1 MGCVLLSLFA
11 SGSLLTRGALAQDD
25 EPPAGALLR
34 EPEPPPADEPAL
46 REESSPPSSAA
57 TQEPSSS
64 AAVLGVELLTAEAFP
79 SPQPRGIP
87 GGSLSATM
95 HGLQWPYMPARS
107 GAAATRLG
115 FSGSAWVDSSYR
127 KVDGGIADADLKEWG
142 QQSRFVLRATPTYNA
157 PGEWFVQGQGEVVLL
172 GATPPT
178 TQENL
183 GTDDLYV
190 RVGKWNVFD
199 FTAGRFQGWEVYHL
213 GMGLDQNTPERN
225 GASTTQN
232 PALDIS
238 KDLQFL
244 WDRRDGPGNLALHF
258 YPLDFFRIEL
268 LGRVGSTS
276 RNELGLRPAGILDFG
291 IIKAKI
297 AGDYVKESP
306 REQQPDR
313 KDRSISRG
321 VVGSVQVVLE
331 PVLEAGVSGGYA
343 LKDDYNAQGVLNAA
357 GSNTTYSFGGFA
369 NVSVT
374 DGVVLGAGAAY
385 THQHNL
391 KVDATGTLNDI
402 KTHTQ
407 LFGAV
412 QYALWEQLYI
422 KAVVAYAN
430 ALFDPQSDP
439 MPATFRNKSLSAR
452 IRLGYA
458 F

>member
-1 MGCVLLSLFA
+1 MGCVLFSLFA
-11 SGSLLTRGALAQDD
+11 SGTLLTQRALAQDED
-25 EPPAGALLR
+25 VPPAEPRLKD
-34 EPEPPPADEPAL
+34 PEPLGHTSGAEGSA
-46 REESSPPSSAA
+46 SPIPAA
-57 TQEPSSS
+57 TEEPSSS
-64 AAVLGVELLTAEAFP
+64 AAVVGVELLTAEAFP
-79 SPQPRGIP
+79 SPQPRGIV
-87 GGSLSATM
+87 GGSLSATN

-127 KVDGGIADADLKEWG
+127 KVDGGIAAADLKEWE

-157 PGEWFVQGQGEVVLL
+157 PGGWFVQGQGEVVLL

-183 GTDDLYV
+183 GTDDLYL

-199 FTAGRFQGWEVYHL
+199 VSAGRFQGWEVYHL
-213 GMGLDQNTPERN
+213 GMGLDQNTVERS

-232 PALDIS
+232 PALDIAG
-238 KDLQFL
+238 DLQFL
-244 WDRRDGPGNLALHF
+244 WDRRDGPGNVALHF
-258 YPLDFFRIEL
+258 YPLDFFRVEL

-276 RNELGLRPAGILDFG
+276 RNELGLRPTGILDFG

-297 AGDYVKESP
+297 AADYVKESP
-306 REQQPDR
+306 REQQADR

-321 VVGSVQVVLE
+321 VVGSLQVVLE

-357 GSNTTYSFGGFA
+357 GSNTTYSLGGFA
-369 NVSVT
+369 NVRVT

-391 KVDATGTLNDI
+391 EVDVTGRLNDI
-402 KTHTQ
+402 KTHSQ

-412 QYALWEQLYI
+412 QYALWEQLYV
-422 KAVVAYAN
+422 KAVVAYAS

-439 MPATFRNKSLSAR
+439 MPATFRNESLSAR
-452 IRLGYA
+452 IRLAYA